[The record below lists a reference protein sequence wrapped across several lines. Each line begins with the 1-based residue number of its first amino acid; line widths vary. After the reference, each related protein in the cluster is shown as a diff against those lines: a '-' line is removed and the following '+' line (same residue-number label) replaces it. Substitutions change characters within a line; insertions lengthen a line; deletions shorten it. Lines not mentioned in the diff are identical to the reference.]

1 MFGHAF
7 GEKYIS
13 APYNSYSWWIAWWWT
28 DFNYVEGLSHK
39 FSGLHKL
46 CLQTW
51 IHQSRHDERFFFWGE
66 FSLHFQ
72 TLLIL
77 SLYYLFS
84 TKLNHWFICQHAFID
99 LWSMREVGRAWKI
112 RDLKQSGRQRQWRL
126 RLKNEFLPLIGI
138 SKMAACVY
146 RLIRRHTSTS
156 A

>member
-1 MFGHAF
+1 MFGYAF

-13 APYNSYSWWIAWWWT
+13 APDNSYSWWIAWWWT

-39 FSGLHKL
+39 FFGLHKL

-66 FSLHFQ
+66 FSLHLQ

-84 TKLNHWFICQHAFID
+84 TKLNNWFICQHAFID
-99 LWSMREVGRAWKI
+99 IWSMREVGRGWKI